1 MAARARARAAREE
14 EVARPAGIASFGSI
28 GTQNNETRV
37 SVEVMSFR
45 MHFLMFQGFVRTA
58 LRRERD
64 FWQDSPP
71 APGMLRR

>member
-1 MAARARARAAREE
+1 MAARARAAAKRRLQDLHRNR
-14 EVARPAGIASFGSI
+14 VVRFD

>member
-1 MAARARARAAREE
+1 MAARARAKRRLQDLHRNR
-14 EVARPAGIASFGSI
+14 VVRFD

>member
-1 MAARARARAAREE
+1 MAARARAKRRLQDLHRNR
-14 EVARPAGIASFGSI
+14 VVRFD

-37 SVEVMSFR
+37 CVEVMSFR

>member
-1 MAARARARAAREE
+1 MAARRGGCKTCT
-14 EVARPAGIASFGSI
+14 GIASFGSE

-37 SVEVMSFR
+37 SVEVVSFR

>member
-1 MAARARARAAREE
+1 MAARAKRRLQDLHRNR
-14 EVARPAGIASFGSI
+14 VVRFD

>member
-1 MAARARARAAREE
+1 
-14 EVARPAGIASFGSI
+14 
-28 GTQNNETRV
+28 V
-37 SVEVMSFR
+37 SVEVMPFR

>member
-1 MAARARARAAREE
+1 MAARARAKRRLQDLHRNR
-14 EVARPAGIASFGSI
+14 VVRCD

-37 SVEVMSFR
+37 SVEVMPFR